1 LFSVV
6 IKIFFAVLVL
16 CTLAVVAV
24 ILAVH
29 FRVKRHLQEQTAAAP
44 EPGFESGLNGAGS
57 TTSSTTEDI
66 SVLVVGVN
74 GARQAEP
81 TSSNPPA

>member
-1 LFSVV
+1 MV

-44 EPGFESGLNGAGS
+44 EPGLESGRGDPGS
-57 TTSSTTEDI
+57 ISSSTTEDI
-66 SVLVVGVN
+66 SVVVLGAN
-74 GARQAEP
+74 GAGQTEP
-81 TSSNPPA
+81 TSSNPSA